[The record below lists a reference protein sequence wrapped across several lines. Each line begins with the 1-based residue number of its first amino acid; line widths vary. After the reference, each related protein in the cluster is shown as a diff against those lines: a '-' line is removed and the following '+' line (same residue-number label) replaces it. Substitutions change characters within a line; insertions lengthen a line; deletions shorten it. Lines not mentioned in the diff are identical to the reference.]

1 MQVSKLLDDTKND
14 TKIKVHLA
22 RMQFVSVHRGGK
34 TQNFPVSNFLRAKT
48 FQTVSQNKPKK
59 RMAASHNIV
68 KECVIN
74 VLGL

>member
-48 FQTVSQNKPKK
+48 FQAFHEKMWGGEGDILTT
-59 RMAASHNIV
+59 
-68 KECVIN
+68 
-74 VLGL
+74 